1 MNLRSLLAGVS
12 FAVAFTANAL
22 DTDQN
27 NDYWNT
33 SGYVNA
39 PVSVS
44 TVATTAAF
52 DSSME
57 ASLPSPALSRFC
69 TRPAAMSIV
78 IR

>member
-1 MNLRSLLAGVS
+1 MNLRFLLAGVA

-52 DSSME
+52 DSTLEVS
-57 ASLPSPALSRFC
+57 SQSSALSRFC
-69 TRPAAMSIV
+69 TRPVAMSIV